1 MVISASVVSGPGP
14 DLLMCFFLSAGILE
28 ESEDW
33 VAPLLANK
41 KLQDALL
48 TYTKPPR
55 TYERLNDLTEYVS
68 EGEGKL

>member
-1 MVISASVVSGPGP
+1 MF
-14 DLLMCFFLSAGILE
+14 FFLSAGILE